1 VTKDLNKAK
10 EWYTKAAAQGHEK
23 AQNQLDKKNFSKHS
37 ILYSYFNVQISKICE
52 PKKYIQ

>member
-1 VTKDLNKAK
+1 MTKDLNKAK

-23 AQNQLDKKNFSKHS
+23 AQNQLDKMNFSKHS